1 MNQARPCI
9 SETTE
14 IKYDLKI
21 FMKTESVLQSREIIH
36 RNKKVAEGAYF

>member
-9 SETTE
+9 SETE